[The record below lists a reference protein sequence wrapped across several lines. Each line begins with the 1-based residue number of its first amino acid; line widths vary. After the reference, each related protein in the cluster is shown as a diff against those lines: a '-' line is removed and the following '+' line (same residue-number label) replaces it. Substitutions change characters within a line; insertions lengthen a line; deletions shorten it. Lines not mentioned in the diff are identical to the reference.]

1 MLHDALPLVTKLHIE
16 KASQLRTG
24 IVLRHLRD
32 VRSVTIYNLF
42 RTYSNSISHATL
54 IEIDKDIATKSV
66 SFISKRLTHLESV
79 SFWGADGDSLCSFH
93 PGGWKFDW
101 GGCIYSLLDALS
113 GAFDCRSL
121 PHNLQIIGLSC
132 PKRIIGSTIDCAYCN
147 KVCKMFPLELVG
159 EIDLCLPFTTCNEII
174 ESREGGRDYLHS
186 ETRLMQLLGRC
197 RVTETFDDFSI
208 IEYQDNVQNEMESFI
223 ELSEVDVTKLNPQ
236 DVTKAIRKQYPNN
249 ISIFFSEESFDCLKS
264 IGIPI
269 NNDLLD
275 PNAARVENLAR
286 MVKHIVEET
295 DVICNRSLNQLST
308 LLGKQK
314 KQIQRVVESGVLQ
327 KLVEL
332 LQREDDHELQ
342 FASTDILANLAS
354 GTSEHVE
361 EIVKLGA
368 IPPLVHLLGS
378 SFSEVPYNAAW
389 ALGNIAGDI
398 PRYRDLVLQ
407 AGVMEPLLKLLDD
420 HQTSDVKH
428 VRFYVWV
435 LHNLCRGNP
444 KPGFSVVSRSL
455 PILNELIYHS
465 DEEVVADA
473 CWALRHLC
481 KSRKHNQ
488 AVIDELGNKGV
499 CRLVELLDH
508 PSTTVQSPALRTLGK
523 MAKGNGSQKQIVID
537 NNALPGLLTLL
548 SSSNKDILQEVCWA
562 ISKITAGTVEQIQ
575 TVIDSDVFPKLIP
588 LLSDG
593 RLLKQIVSEEVD
605 GQLLLARRRIRK
617 KVGCAFANAVNHGNV
632 KQIKYLAN
640 QGCIPLLTDL
650 LNDRL
655 FESTK
660 ARLNEALQLLEF
672 TAKSRIVDQ

>member
-1 MLHDALPLVTKLHIE
+1 MLCDALPLVTTLHI
-16 KASQLRTG
+16 KRAYQLRTG
-24 IVLRHLRD
+24 IVSRHLRD

-42 RTYSNSISHATL
+42 YKFSDRFQMDD
-54 IEIDKDIATKSV
+54 EIATQSV
-66 SFISKRLTHLESV
+66 RFLSLLPNLESV
-79 SFWGADGDSLCSFH
+79 TFWGRDGNRL
-93 PGGWKFDW
+93 
-101 GGCIYSLLDALS
+101 
-113 GAFDCRSL
+113 RSL
-121 PHNLQIIGLSC
+121 NSMRLHINNPSTTSQFLESFSSVFDYGGLPTHLQINGLRC
-132 PKRIIGSTIDCAYCN
+132 PWKNTNCCTICKRICD
-147 KVCKMFPLELVG
+147 KFPLESISD
-159 EIDLCLPFTTCNEII
+159 IDLCLPYAINNEII
-174 ESREGGRDYLHS
+174 KAREGGRDYLHS
-186 ETRLMQLLGRC
+186 ETRLMQLIGKN
-197 RVTETFDDFSI
+197 RVKESRDVFSI
-208 IEYQDNVQNEMESFI
+208 IRFDRYVQDEMKRLVES
-223 ELSEVDVTKLNPQ
+223 SEVDVTKLNPQ
-236 DVTKAIRKQYPNN
+236 DVVKAIKKHFPNN

-264 IGIPI
+264 IEIPI
-269 NNDLLD
+269 SDDLLD

-286 MVKHIVEET
+286 MVKHIAEET
-295 DVICNRSLNQLST
+295 DLICIRSLKQLST

-314 KQIQRVVESGVLQ
+314 TQIQRVVESGVLQ

-332 LQREDDHELQ
+332 LQKEDDHELQ
-342 FASTDILANLAS
+342 LAVTDILANLAS
-354 GTSEHVE
+354 GTSKQVE

-444 KPGFSVVSRSL
+444 KPDFSVVSRSL

-562 ISKITAGTVEQIQ
+562 ISNIAAGTEDQIQ
-575 TVIDSDVFPKLIP
+575 AVIDSDIIPRLIP

-617 KVGCAFANAVNHGNV
+617 KVGTVLANAVHHGGT
-632 KQIKYLAN
+632 KQIKYLVN